1 MRAVAALGC
10 ALVLVVACQPAGG
23 PPSADPTATATSADG
38 SPLGAPPAGMART
51 LSELT
56 GRGMLVAEEWQDEP
70 VLVEIEVDLN
80 DQGQW
85 QAARLVYV
93 AAEAERFLALT
104 AAGGGFTQEQPTLS
118 TLQVPPLPEDAAAPR
133 DVAAS
138 PEVEQCEV
146 GAAPTVLYTTGAPVA
161 WDGTTWTSPPQWR
174 VTVTSAD
181 GGAAAA
187 FDDVSASSAR
197 CLS

>member
-1 MRAVAALGC
+1 
-10 ALVLVVACQPAGG
+10 
-23 PPSADPTATATSADG
+23 
-38 SPLGAPPAGMART
+38 MART

-56 GRGMLVAEEWQDEP
+56 RRGMLVAEEWQDEP

-80 DQGQW
+80 EQGQW
-85 QAARLVYV
+85 QGARLVYV
-93 AAEAERFLALT
+93 AAEAERLLALT
-104 AAGGGFTQEQPTLS
+104 AAGGGFSQEQPTLS
-118 TLQVPPLPEDAAAPR
+118 TLQVPPLPAVAVEQVPPLPDDAAAPG
-133 DVAAS
+133 DVATS
-138 PEVEQCEV
+138 PEVEQCDV